1 MPPSCR
7 TRWRASV
14 RPRAWS
20 RRPWSGGCASSTA
33 SSSAPGS
40 TRSARPRC
48 GSAPWASRP
57 VPTTCCRRSPRSS
70 WRCAISGTRA
80 SPAWAWPPP
89 RPRSPRPPRVADPL
103 ISVPDDF
110 PSVFEN
116 SVAHEA
122 ARKLGETRVYA
133 ARGADEE
140 QELIKRIGRAR
151 VAINIR
157 AHARFSDG
165 VFVGCPHLK
174 MVSIW
179 GTGTDNIDLDSAG
192 RRGVTVCNT
201 PGANAYAVAE
211 HALTLM
217 LASGRRL
224 VRIDRE
230 MRGGAWPREMLT
242 QCLGKTLG
250 VFGTG
255 TIGARVAA
263 LGKAIGMEVL
273 TWSARTGDARA
284 KEEILRSADF
294 VTLHLRLTPETRG
307 FLGRKELSLM
317 KKTAFLVNTGRGA
330 LVEREALLDALA
342 TKKIAGAGLDV
353 FHDEPLKPG
362 DAILGFDTV
371 VLSPHNAGQTAEV
384 VRDGLLRAVKNV
396 ENFLAG
402 KPTDVVVAPVK

>member
-1 MPPSCR
+1 VQPPAV
-7 TRWRASV
+7 TIV
-14 RPRAWS
+14 
-20 RRPWSGGCASSTA
+20 
-33 SSSAPGS
+33 
-40 TRSARPRC
+40 
-48 GSAPWASRP
+48 
-57 VPTTCCRRSPRSS
+57 
-70 WRCAISGTRA
+70 
-80 SPAWAWPPP
+80 
-89 RPRSPRPPRVADPL
+89 
-103 ISVPDDF
+103 VPDDF
-110 PSVFEN
+110 PSVFEK
-116 SVAHEA
+116 SAAHEA
-122 ARKLGETRVYA
+122 ARKLGETVVYA
-133 ARGADEE
+133 SRGADEE

-165 VFVGCPHLK
+165 VFAGCPQLK

-179 GTGTDNIDLDSAG
+179 GTGTDNIDLEAAG
-192 RRGVTVCNT
+192 RRGITVCNT
-201 PGANAYAVAE
+201 PGANAFAVAE
-211 HALTLM
+211 HALALM
-217 LASGRRL
+217 LATGRKL

-255 TIGARVAA
+255 TIGARVVA
-263 LGKAIGMEVL
+263 LGRAIGMEVL
-273 TWSARTGDARA
+273 AWSARGDEARVKA
-284 KEEILRSADF
+284 IGARPVSKDELLRTADF
-294 VTLHLRLTPETRG
+294 VSLHVRLTPETRG
-307 FLGRKELSLM
+307 FLGRRELSLM
-317 KKTAFLVNTGRGA
+317 KKTAILINTGRGA
-330 LVEREALLDALA
+330 LIERDALLDALA

-362 DAILGFDTV
+362 DPILGFDTV